1 MMILPVGYVW
11 IRSRFLHQSKGRHQ
25 IFILLLTF
33 TVYVL
38 YHASRKPLSVVKT
51 VFHKKCIPTPSKE
64 PNWCQWKPFDADDW
78 SHLVGSLEYVYLVC
92 YAFAMFPCGHLAE
105 RIDLRIFLT
114 IGMVTS
120 GFTTILFGLGYYF
133 DIHIFAYYFIVQ
145 VLSLVFSM
153 FFFEILAGF
162 TQATGWPAVVTI
174 LSNWRGLIMGVWNA
188 HTNVGNVLGSIIAGV
203 FVNQQWGASFV
214 VPGFL
219 LGAGAYI
226 VYIVLVDR
234 PPSELDSAS
243 VPTHAV
249 EQHRKSLT
257 GYYGDVKTLANLSY
271 KEKPISF
278 CAALWLP
285 NVMTYALALFFS
297 KLVAYTFLYWLP
309 NYLANVSSE
318 GISAEKAAWLS
329 TIFDIGGICG
339 GILAGLLSDTTSSE
353 PVAVSPQESSLQ
365 TLYFRAVTCASMLLI
380 AAPSLFFYQLIAAS
394 LSFTSMVVLFICGGL
409 VTGPCALITTAVSAD
424 LGTQPSLQGN
434 SKALATVTAIIDGTG
449 SLGAALGP
457 FLTGILVYYGWH
469 AVFMMLIFAD
479 LVALAI
485 TLVIACRNRNGGAY
499 EINARPLLAY
509 AFHTLSFAHFLP
521 SRSSF
526 LVTCT
531 MYFMQSFSTTE
542 LPSNFNKRLT

>member
-1 MMILPVGYVW
+1 
-11 IRSRFLHQSKGRHQ
+11 HQ

-51 VFHKKCIPTPSKE
+51 VFHRRCLPTPQKE
-64 PNWCQWKPFDADDW
+64 PNWCQWKP
-78 SHLVGSLEYVYLVC
+78 
-92 YAFAMFPCGHLAE
+92 GHLAE
-105 RIDLRIFLT
+105 RTDLRIFLT
-114 IGMVTS
+114 VGMVAS

-133 DIHIFAYYFIVQ
+133 DIHMFAYYFIAQ
-145 VLSLVFSM
+145 V
-153 FFFEILAGF
+153 LAGF

-174 LSNWRGLIMGVWNA
+174 LSNWFGKARRGLIMGVWNA
-188 HTNVGNVLGSIIAGV
+188 HTNVGNVLGSIIAGA
-203 FVNQQWGASFV
+203 FVNYQWGASFL

-219 LGAGAYI
+219 LTAGAYI

-234 PPSELDSAS
+234 PSPEFDSAS
-243 VPTHAV
+243 VPANV
-249 EQHRKSLT
+249 IEQRRKSLA
-257 GYYGDVKTLANLSY
+257 GYYGDVKVAIIALQSFDQNFSQTLSDLNY

-285 NVMTYALALFFS
+285 NVMAYAVALFFS

-309 NYLANVSSE
+309 NFLANVSTE
-318 GISAEKAAWLS
+318 GVSAEKAAWLS

-339 GILAGLLSDTTSSE
+339 GILAGLLSDATMSD
-353 PVAVSPQESSLQ
+353 PAVTSPQESSLQ
-365 TLYFRAVTCASMLLI
+365 TIYFRAVTCASMLLI
-380 AAPSLFFYQLIAAS
+380 AAPSSIAAS

-469 AVFMMLIFAD
+469 TVFMMLISAD
-479 LVALAI
+479 LVALTI
-485 TLVIACRNRNGGAY
+485 TILIACKNRNSGAY
-499 EINARPLLAY
+499 ETGVFNL
-509 AFHTLSFAHFLP
+509 
-521 SRSSF
+521 RS
-526 LVTCT
+526 L
-531 MYFMQSFSTTE
+531 FS
-542 LPSNFNKRLT
+542 L